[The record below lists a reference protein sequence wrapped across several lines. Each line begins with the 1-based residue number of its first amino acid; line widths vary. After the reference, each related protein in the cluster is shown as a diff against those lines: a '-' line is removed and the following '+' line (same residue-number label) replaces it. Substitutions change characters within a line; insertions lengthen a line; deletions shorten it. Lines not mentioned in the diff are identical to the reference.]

1 MDSTME
7 KTKYVGGRK
16 RNGRDYSKPLS
27 DLLPQII
34 GRQSK
39 TIGDIADEAGRAE
52 QTVRQLVD
60 KLHKAGEIH
69 IKSWQRG
76 LFGGRI
82 AAKYRYGPGK
92 DAKKPSPLSR
102 AEITKRYQQ
111 TDKGKQAKNR
121 YLSKKKGACVLI
133 SATINKNPL
142 MAAIYG

>member
-1 MDSTME
+1 MGE
-7 KTKYVGGRK
+7 TKKVGGRHSP
-16 RNGRDYSKPLS
+16 GRIYTKPLI
-27 DLLPQII
+27 DMLPEII
-34 GRQSK
+34 GRKAK
-39 TIGDIADEAGRAE
+39 TIAEIADEAQRAE

-60 KLHKAGEIH
+60 RLMQESNRRIH
-69 IKSWQRG
+69 IKGWQRG
-76 LFGGRI
+76 ICGGRI
-82 AAKYRYGPGK
+82 TARYSWGSGK
-92 DAKKPSPLSR
+92 DAKRPSPLTR